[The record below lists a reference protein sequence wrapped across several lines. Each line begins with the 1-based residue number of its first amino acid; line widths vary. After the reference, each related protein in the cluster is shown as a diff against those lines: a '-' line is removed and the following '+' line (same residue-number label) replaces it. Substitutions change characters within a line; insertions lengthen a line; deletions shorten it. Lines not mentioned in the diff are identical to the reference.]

1 MLGRHF
7 ESVILYCVG
16 QFKIEK
22 MVFRAVD
29 TIVFYHTRKTLGICS
44 SSRNSMS
51 LRLGCIFFLLCQKHA
66 GSSSKIELVMEAL
79 CLHWKLRA
87 LFQRFSLVPL
97 WDLSFWA
104 KAIGLHFFKTYL
116 RAAAPAAAPG
126 KGTKHLSKLYFPPR
140 IQGVLYAYITNMDN
154 YIGKRKKKESHN
166 FLIIVL
172 SYPIIQSIS
181 CRKM

>member
-1 MLGRHF
+1 
-7 ESVILYCVG
+7 
-16 QFKIEK
+16 
-22 MVFRAVD
+22 
-29 TIVFYHTRKTLGICS
+29 
-44 SSRNSMS
+44 MS
-51 LRLGCIFFLLCQKHA
+51 LRLGCIFFQLCQKHA

-116 RAAAPAAAPG
+116 RAAAPAADPG
-126 KGTKHLSKLYFPPR
+126 KGTKQLSKLYFPPR

-166 FLIIVL
+166 FLIVVL
-172 SYPIIQSIS
+172 SYPIIQYNAERCNRLAKIN
-181 CRKM
+181 KEMLM

>member
-16 QFKIEK
+16 QFKIENLYFVQAK
-22 MVFRAVD
+22 RSFF
-29 TIVFYHTRKTLGICS
+29 ITLGKKFGNCS

-51 LRLGCIFFLLCQKHA
+51 LRLGCIFFQLCQKHE

-104 KAIGLHFFKTYL
+104 KAIGLHFFKTYFHVESICWV
-116 RAAAPAAAPG
+116 PAT
-126 KGTKHLSKLYFPPR
+126 TKRLLIFIFLLTNGCRLCHQR
-140 IQGVLYAYITNMDN
+140 NINQTYA
-154 YIGKRKKKESHN
+154 H
-166 FLIIVL
+166 VW
-172 SYPIIQSIS
+172 
-181 CRKM
+181 

>member
-16 QFKIEK
+16 QFKIENLYFVQAK
-22 MVFRAVD
+22 RSFF
-29 TIVFYHTRKTLGICS
+29 ITLGKKFGNCS

-51 LRLGCIFFLLCQKHA
+51 LRLGCIFFQLCQKHA

-116 RAAAPAAAPG
+116 RAAAPAADPG
-126 KGTKHLSKLYFPPR
+126 KGTKQLSKLYFPPR